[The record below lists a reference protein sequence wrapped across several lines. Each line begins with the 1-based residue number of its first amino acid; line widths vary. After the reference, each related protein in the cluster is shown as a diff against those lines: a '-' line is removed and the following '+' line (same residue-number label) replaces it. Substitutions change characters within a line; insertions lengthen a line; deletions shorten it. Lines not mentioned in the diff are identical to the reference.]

1 MTEMQVGP
9 IHLSYNICEKYVF
22 LLTILLTERICLG
35 RLLLLL
41 GLSWPGGWEVGV
53 SIGLDANGQVGGS
66 T

>member
-41 GLSWPGGWEVGV
+41 GLR
-53 SIGLDANGQVGGS
+53 
-66 T
+66 